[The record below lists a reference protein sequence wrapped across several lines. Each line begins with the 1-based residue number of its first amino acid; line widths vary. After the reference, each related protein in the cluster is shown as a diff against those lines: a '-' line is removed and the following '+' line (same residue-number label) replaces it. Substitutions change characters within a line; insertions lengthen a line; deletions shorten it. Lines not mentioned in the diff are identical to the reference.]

1 MLGKLVEGDADIAE
15 TIGQFLKDI
24 VEFAPSRSDVFGQKM
39 IIGASDLLVEFQI
52 GTAAQTAPL
61 RVFMKNAANE
71 ERIIADVCAQ

>member
-24 VEFAPSRSDVFGQKM
+24 IEFATSRGDVFGEKM

-52 GTAAQTAPL
+52 GTAA
-61 RVFMKNAANE
+61 
-71 ERIIADVCAQ
+71 